1 MESPPDQTQ
10 RAASPGNDDLGHQM
24 MEQILLA
31 IGSENEAIKIMQE
44 MVDDAEA
51 TFLHILLAFENSA
64 QNAPCFDA
72 KCAHLNGSGYAHLTD
87 FYHLSLAM
95 GVSDADIGWHLT
107 HLQELVEAK
116 KALCLKHCLY
126 EHVWAIRQSLGYPE

>member
-1 MESPPDQTQ
+1 M
-10 RAASPGNDDLGHQM
+10 
-24 MEQILLA
+24 LA
-31 IGSENEAIKIMQE
+31 IESENKAIKIMQG
-44 MVDDAEA
+44 MVDKALV
-51 TFLHILLAFENSA
+51 TFPHLLLAFEDSR
-64 QNAPCFDA
+64 QDAPCFDA
-72 KCAHLNGSGYAHLTD
+72 DCAHLNGSEYAHLYD
-87 FYHLSLAM
+87 FHQQSLAM